1 MLKQGKV
8 SMIALEQLAF
18 VISNSATLCRER
30 SELTLAVVDKRG
42 EGLEAN
48 FRVVCP
54 HEESS

>member
-1 MLKQGKV
+1 
-8 SMIALEQLAF
+8 MIALEQLAF
-18 VISNSATLCRER
+18 VISNSATLCRAR